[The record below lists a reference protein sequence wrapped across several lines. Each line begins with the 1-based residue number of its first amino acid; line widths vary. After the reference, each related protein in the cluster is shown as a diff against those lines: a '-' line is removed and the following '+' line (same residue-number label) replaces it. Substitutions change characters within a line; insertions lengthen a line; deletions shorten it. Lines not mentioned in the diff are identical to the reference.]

1 VVDAGYR
8 PVNAP
13 RKTRPVPESAGS
25 QFAII
30 ELQCPIMTFRWL
42 YDSRHGPE
50 VAQKLL
56 DSTVNSA
63 AGLLGIPTKE

>member
-1 VVDAGYR
+1 
-8 PVNAP
+8 
-13 RKTRPVPESAGS
+13 
-25 QFAII
+25 
-30 ELQCPIMTFRWL
+30 MTFSL
-42 YDSRHGPE
+42 VNDSRQGPE